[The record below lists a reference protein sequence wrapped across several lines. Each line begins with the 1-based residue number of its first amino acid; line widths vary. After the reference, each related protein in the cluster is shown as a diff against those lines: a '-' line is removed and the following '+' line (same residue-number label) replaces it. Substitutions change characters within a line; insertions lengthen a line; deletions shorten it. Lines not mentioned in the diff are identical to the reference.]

1 MSSTRVSLLF
11 SFVEKYVL
19 VLLSLAAGM
28 IISRLLTP
36 AQAGIYSV
44 AAVLLGVAQVL
55 RDFGAGQY
63 VVQEREL
70 DRAKLRAVLGASFL
84 FAWPLAALIALLGW
98 PLAAFYREPALAPL
112 LQLLAVNFVLLP
124 FTSVILPM
132 LRRQNRFGAI
142 CAINLLHGVAGVLV
156 SVALALHGFGV
167 MSMAWGSVAATGA
180 ALLLSL
186 WLSPPAMPWLPAR
199 AGIREVIVFG
209 AYATGGN
216 LIDEAGAAA
225 PDLVIGKMMGMDSV
239 GMFGRAM
246 AVLAVFH
253 KAVTNAVTP
262 VVYPLYAEHVRGG
275 DDVRD
280 IYLRTVSY
288 MTAFA
293 WPFFACVGVMALPIL
308 RLLYGEQWDAA
319 APLIRIMCFSSA
331 IYSMSSMSRYF
342 LVAIGQ
348 VRAQAQLDGM
358 TVPVRI
364 ALLILAAPFGLNA
377 VAWAVVGATVF
388 RVTIT
393 MRCLTRLGGISVA
406 QVAAAS
412 SKGLLLTVISV
423 LAPASA
429 LTLSPDAP
437 GVATPGVATPG
448 VATPAIAALAA
459 GASVLLWLAGIVLIR
474 HPLIDE
480 LNLARRKLAAALSH

>member
-1 MSSTRVSLLF
+1 MSTTRVSLLF

-19 VLLSLAAGM
+19 VLLSLAGGM

-36 AQAGIYSV
+36 TETGIYAV

-63 VVQEREL
+63 LVQEREL
-70 DRAKLRAVLGASFL
+70 TEAKLRAVLGASFL
-84 FAWPLAALIALLGW
+84 FAWPLAALIALLGY
-98 PLAAFYREPALAPL
+98 PLASFYREPQLAPL

-124 FTSVILPM
+124 FSSVILPM
-132 LRRQNRFGAI
+132 LRREMRFGAI
-142 CAINLLHGVAGVLV
+142 CAINLTHGLCSVLV
-156 SVALALHGFGV
+156 SVTLAWHGFGF

-186 WLSPPAMPWLPAR
+186 WLSPPRMPWLPAR
-199 AGIREVIVFG
+199 AGIGRVIVFG

-225 PDLVIGKMMGMDSV
+225 PDLVIGKMIGMDAV
-239 GMFGRAM
+239 GIFGKAI

-253 KAVTNAVTP
+253 KAITNAVTP
-262 VVYPLYAEHVRGG
+262 VVYPLYAAHVRGG
-275 DDVRD
+275 GDAREA
-280 IYLRTVSY
+280 YLRTVSY

-293 WPFFACVGVMALPIL
+293 WPFFACVAVMALPIL

-319 APLIRIMCFSSA
+319 GPLIRIMCFSSA
-331 IYSMSSMSRYF
+331 LYSISCMSRYF

-348 VRAQAQLDGM
+348 AAPQARLDGM
-358 TVPVRI
+358 TVMLRI
-364 ALLILAAPFGLNA
+364 ALLMLAAPFGLSA
-377 VAWAVVGATVF
+377 VAWAIVGATVF
-388 RVTIT
+388 RVTFT
-393 MRCLTRLGGISVA
+393 MRCLTRLGGISIA

-412 SKGLLLTVISV
+412 FKGLLLTGLAVLAPLSV
-423 LAPASA
+423 LA
-429 LTLSPDAP
+429 LSPDSP
-437 GVATPGVATPG
+437 
-448 VATPAIAALAA
+448 ALAVVA
-459 GASVLLWLAGIVLIR
+459 GVASVLLWFAGIVLVR

-480 LNLARRKLAAALSH
+480 LDLARRKLAAALSH

>member
-1 MSSTRVSLLF
+1 MSTTRVSLLF

-19 VLLSLAAGM
+19 VLLSLAGGM

-36 AQAGIYSV
+36 TETGIYAV

-63 VVQEREL
+63 LVQEREL
-70 DRAKLRAVLGASFL
+70 TEAKLRAVLGASFL
-84 FAWPLAALIALLGW
+84 FAWPMAALIALLGY
-98 PLAAFYREPALAPL
+98 PLASFYREPQLAPL

-124 FTSVILPM
+124 FSSVILPM
-132 LRRQNRFGAI
+132 LRREMRFGAI
-142 CAINLLHGVAGVLV
+142 CAINLMHGLCSVLV
-156 SVALALHGFGV
+156 SVTLAWHGFGF
-167 MSMAWGSVAATGA
+167 MSMAWGSVAATSA

-186 WLSPPAMPWLPAR
+186 WLSPPRMPWLPAR
-199 AGIREVIVFG
+199 AGIGRVIVFG

-225 PDLVIGKMMGMDSV
+225 PDLVIGKMIGMDAV
-239 GMFGRAM
+239 GIFGKAI

-253 KAVTNAVTP
+253 KAITNAVTP
-262 VVYPLYAEHVRGG
+262 VVYPLYAAHVRGG
-275 DDVRD
+275 GDAREA
-280 IYLRTVSY
+280 YLRTVSY

-293 WPFFACVGVMALPIL
+293 WPFFTCVAVMALPIL

-331 IYSMSSMSRYF
+331 LYSISCMSRYF

-348 VRAQAQLDGM
+348 AAPQARLDGM
-358 TVPVRI
+358 TVMLRI
-364 ALLILAAPFGLNA
+364 ALLMLAAPFGLSA
-377 VAWAVVGATVF
+377 VAWAIVGATVF
-388 RVTIT
+388 RVTFT
-393 MRCLTRLGGISVA
+393 MRCLTRLGGISIA

-412 SKGLLLTVISV
+412 FKGLLLTGLAVLAPLSV
-423 LAPASA
+423 LA
-429 LTLSPDAP
+429 LSPDSP
-437 GVATPGVATPG
+437 
-448 VATPAIAALAA
+448 ALAVVA
-459 GASVLLWLAGIVLIR
+459 GVASVLLWFAGIVLVR

-480 LNLARRKLAAALSH
+480 LDLARRKLAAALSH

>member
-11 SFVEKYVL
+11 SFVEKYLL
-19 VLLSLAAGM
+19 VLLSLAASM

-36 AQAGIYSV
+36 LEAGIYSV

-84 FAWPLAALIALLGW
+84 FAWPLAAFIALLGW

-112 LQLLAVNFVLLP
+112 LQLLALNFVLLP
-124 FTSVILPM
+124 FSSVILPM

-142 CAINLLHGVAGVLV
+142 CAINLLHGAAGVVV
-156 SVALALHGFGV
+156 SVALALRGLGV

-180 ALLLSL
+180 ALLLAL

-199 AGIREVIVFG
+199 TGIREVIVFG

-225 PDLVIGKMMGMDSV
+225 PDLVIGKLIGLDAV
-239 GMFGRAM
+239 GMFGRAL

-262 VVYPLYAEHVRGG
+262 VVYPLYGDHVRFG

-280 IYLRTVSY
+280 VYLRTVSY

-293 WPFFACVGVMALPIL
+293 WPFFACVGVMALPIV

-348 VRAQAQLDGM
+348 VRAQARLDGM

-364 ALLILAAPFGLNA
+364 ALLILAAPFGLDA

-406 QVAAAS
+406 QVVHAS
-412 SKGLLLTVISV
+412 SKGLLLTAISV

-429 LTLSPDAP
+429 LTLSPGSP
-437 GVATPGVATPG
+437 GVT
-448 VATPAIAALAA
+448 TPAIAALA
-459 GASVLLWLAGIVLIR
+459 SFLLWLAGIVLIR

-480 LNLARRKLAAALSH
+480 LNLARRKLAAALLH

>member
-11 SFVEKYVL
+11 SFTEKYVL
-19 VLLSLAAGM
+19 VVLSLAGGM

-36 AQAGIYSV
+36 AQTGIYSV

-55 RDFGAGQY
+55 RDFGVGQY
-63 VVQEREL
+63 IVQEREL
-70 DRAKLRAVLGASFL
+70 NQAKLRAVLGASFL
-84 FAWPLAALIALLGW
+84 FAWPLAALIAALGT
-98 PLAAFYREPALAPL
+98 PLASFYREPSLAPL
-112 LQLLAVNFVLLP
+112 MQLLSVNFILLP
-124 FTSVILPM
+124 FSSVILPM
-132 LRRQNRFGAI
+132 LRREMRFGAI
-142 CAINLLHGVAGVLV
+142 CAINLSHGLCAVLV
-156 SVALALHGFGV
+156 SVTLAWHGFGF
-167 MSMAWGSVAATGA
+167 MSMAWGSVAATSA

-186 WLSPPAMPWLPAR
+186 WLSPPHMPWLPAR
-199 AGIREVIVFG
+199 AGIGEVIVFG

-216 LIDEAGAAA
+216 LIDEAGTAA
-225 PDLVIGKMMGMDSV
+225 PDLVIGKMMGMDAV
-239 GMFGRAM
+239 GIFSKAL

-253 KAVTNAVTP
+253 KAITNAVTP

-293 WPFFACVGVMALPIL
+293 WPFFACVAVMALPIL
-308 RLLYGEQWDAA
+308 RLLYGAQWDAA

-348 VRAQAQLDGM
+348 VRAQARLDAM
-358 TVPVRI
+358 TVAVRI
-364 ALLILAAPFGLNA
+364 VLLIVAAPFGLDA
-377 VAWAVVGATVF
+377 VSWAIVGATMF

-406 QVAAAS
+406 QVADAS
-412 SKGLLLTVISV
+412 FKGLLLTAISV

-437 GVATPGVATPG
+437 AIAVMAGVA
-448 VATPAIAALAA
+448 
-459 GASVLLWLAGIVLIR
+459 SMLLWLVGIVLVR
-474 HPLIDE
+474 HPLIEE
-480 LNLARRKLAAALSH
+480 LDLARRKLAAALTH

>member
-1 MSSTRVSLLF
+1 MSTTRVSLLF

-19 VLLSLAAGM
+19 VLLSLAGGM

-36 AQAGIYSV
+36 TEAGTYAV

-63 VVQEREL
+63 LVQEREL
-70 DRAKLRAVLGASFL
+70 TDAKLRAVLGASFL
-84 FAWPLAALIALLGW
+84 FAWPLAALIALLGY
-98 PLAAFYREPALAPL
+98 PLARFYREPSLAPL

-124 FTSVILPM
+124 FSSVILPM
-132 LRRQNRFGAI
+132 LRREMRFGAI
-142 CAINLLHGVAGVLV
+142 CAINLTHGLCSVLV
-156 SVALALHGFGV
+156 SVTLAWHGFGF
-167 MSMAWGSVAATGA
+167 MSMAWGSVAATSA

-186 WLSPPAMPWLPAR
+186 WLSPPKLPWLPAR
-199 AGIREVIVFG
+199 AGIGQVIVFG

-225 PDLVIGKMMGMDSV
+225 PDLVIGKMIGMDAV
-239 GMFGRAM
+239 GIFGKAI

-253 KAVTNAVTP
+253 KAITNAVTP
-262 VVYPLYAEHVRGG
+262 VVYPLYAAHVRGG
-275 DDVRD
+275 GDARD
-280 IYLRTVSY
+280 AYLRTVSY

-293 WPFFACVGVMALPIL
+293 WPFFACVAVMALPIL

-331 IYSMSSMSRYF
+331 LYSISCMSRYF

-348 VRAQAQLDGM
+348 AAPQARLDGM
-358 TVPVRI
+358 TVMLRI
-364 ALLILAAPFGLNA
+364 ALLILAAPFGLSA
-377 VAWAVVGATVF
+377 VAWAIVGATVF
-388 RVTIT
+388 RVTFT
-393 MRCLTRLGGISVA
+393 MRCLTRLGGISIA

-412 SKGLLLTVISV
+412 FKGLLLTGLAVLAPLSV
-423 LAPASA
+423 LA
-429 LTLSPDAP
+429 LSPDSP
-437 GVATPGVATPG
+437 
-448 VATPAIAALAA
+448 ALAVVA
-459 GASVLLWLAGIVLIR
+459 GIASVLLWLAGIVLVR

-480 LNLARRKLAAALSH
+480 LDLARRKLAAALSH

>member
-1 MSSTRVSLLF
+1 
-11 SFVEKYVL
+11 
-19 VLLSLAAGM
+19 M
-28 IISRLLTP
+28 I
-36 AQAGIYSV
+36 
-44 AAVLLGVAQVL
+44 
-55 RDFGAGQY
+55 
-63 VVQEREL
+63 
-70 DRAKLRAVLGASFL
+70 
-84 FAWPLAALIALLGW
+84 
-98 PLAAFYREPALAPL
+98 
-112 LQLLAVNFVLLP
+112 
-124 FTSVILPM
+124 
-132 LRRQNRFGAI
+132 
-142 CAINLLHGVAGVLV
+142 
-156 SVALALHGFGV
+156 
-167 MSMAWGSVAATGA
+167 
-180 ALLLSL
+180 
-186 WLSPPAMPWLPAR
+186 
-199 AGIREVIVFG
+199 
-209 AYATGGN
+209 
-216 LIDEAGAAA
+216 
-225 PDLVIGKMMGMDSV
+225 GMDSV

-262 VVYPLYAEHVRGG
+262 VVYPLYAEHARGG

-319 APLIRIMCFSSA
+319 APLIRVMCFSSA

-342 LVAIGQ
+342 LVAIGE

-377 VAWAVVGATVF
+377 VAWAVVGATLF

-412 SKGLLLTVISV
+412 SKGLLLTAISV

-437 GVATPGVATPG
+437 
-448 VATPAIAALAA
+448 AIAALAG